1 MDLSGKQ
8 RNDLNN
14 EVNGASTLPPFIDKQ
29 KGSNRK
35 GPYKGLVKCG

>member
-8 RNDLNN
+8 RNDMNN
-14 EVNGASTLPPFIDKQ
+14 EVNGAPTLPPFREKQ

-35 GPYKGLVKCG
+35 DPYKGPVKCG